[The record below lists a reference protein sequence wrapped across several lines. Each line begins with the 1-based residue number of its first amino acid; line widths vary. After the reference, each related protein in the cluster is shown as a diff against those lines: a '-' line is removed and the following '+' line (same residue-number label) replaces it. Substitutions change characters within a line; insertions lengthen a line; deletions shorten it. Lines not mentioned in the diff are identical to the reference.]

1 METVERDYSSK
12 GVDFYYIYKP
22 LAHPEYNNY
31 VAPVTLE
38 ERLMHVAEA
47 KRRLGSS
54 VNWLADTMDN
64 VFHEAMG
71 RTPNSELVIDPEG
84 GGGARRAWSDPVEL
98 RRDMERFIGPVENP
112 TTIAELDLPTQ
123 PPPPTVAKGIVPR
136 VEKPAGMLPLEI
148 KPILENTEVPFY
160 VKMRAEGDP
169 GILANGTGT
178 MYLAFHLD
186 PLYQVHWNN
195 DAGPVEFQLKAPAG
209 VTVTPASG
217 IGPEVEDPADADPRE
232 FLIDVTAENIDQ
244 PLDLDVFY
252 FACDDALTFCIPVN
266 QNYQITLARDE
277 SHDWSIQ
284 TGADNQP
291 ILGGGRGGRGRGS
304 GGAGIGGRGGRGRG
318 RGMPDLTVLDVD
330 GDGRLSIDE
339 APERM
344 KNFFSQMDGDGDGF
358 IAQDELQAG
367 RGAGRGQ
374 RRPRE

>member
-12 GVDFYYIYKP
+12 GVEFYYIYKP

-31 VAPVTLE
+31 IAPVSLE

-47 KRRLGSS
+47 KRRLGTS

-64 VFHEAMG
+64 VFHAAMG
-71 RTPNSELVIDPEG
+71 KTPNSELVIDPDG
-84 GGGARRAWSDPVEL
+84 IIVARRAWSDPVEL
-98 RRDMERFIGPVENP
+98 RRDMERLIGPVENP

-136 VEKPAGMLPLEI
+136 IEKPAGMWPIEI
-148 KPILENTEVPFY
+148 KAMLESTEVPFY
-160 VKMRAEGDP
+160 VKIRAEGDP

-195 DAGPVEFQLKAPAG
+195 EAGPVEFQLTPPPG

-217 IGPEVEDPADADPRE
+217 IGPDVEEPADADPRE
-232 FLIDVTAENIDQ
+232 FLIDVTADSIDQ
-244 PLDLDVFY
+244 PLDLAVFY

-266 QNYQITLARDE
+266 QSYQITLARDE

-284 TGADNQP
+284 TGADNRP
-291 ILGGGRGGRGRGS
+291 ILGGRPRGRGGAGGIGRGRGGR
-304 GGAGIGGRGGRGRG
+304 
-318 RGMPDLTVLDVD
+318 MPDLSSLDAD
-330 GDGRLSIDE
+330 GDGRLSLDE
-339 APERM
+339 VPEPL
-344 KNFFSQMDGDGDGF
+344 KNIFDRLDRNGDGF
-358 IAQDELQAG
+358 IVEDELPAG
-367 RGAGRGQ
+367 RGAGRG